1 MIHQEY
7 THINQILPSGRTDSN
22 LFQKVKHLDELSGK
36 GLKYIESAKSLIVQK
51 KEDGVHCAI
60 VVQPYF
66 DTFRIGLFSRTGK
79 AFTCVQPL
87 VVFLKKQV
95 HEDNLRSGVYF
106 GELVNEY
113 LTLEELSGLVNPNR
127 TKEPEPELARLVK
140 EFQIRLFD
148 HVTLAEYLD
157 GHSSRPYWHRL
168 QACETRLYTPP
179 WSLMRQVDTM
189 VLMNLGEADRIF
201 NEWVSAGHEGV
212 VIRNEEAPWQAGH
225 KGHNA
230 IKRVRA
236 VSYDLLCIGAE
247 SGKGKREGI
256 VAKLLFRWRD
266 GKTLKADLGKGWT
279 DDKRPRIEDSETLV
293 GGVYRVY
300 GLQDSSKGLI
310 RLAKVGERRIDK
322 TEPDY

>member
-1 MIHQEY
+1 MLHQEY
-7 THINQILPSGRTDSN
+7 QHINQILPSGRTDSN

-36 GLKYIESAKSLIVQK
+36 GLKYIQSAKSLIVQK

-60 VVQPYF
+60 VVQPYY

-79 AFTCVQPL
+79 AFTCVQHL
-87 VVFLKKQV
+87 VVFLKEQARKGY
-95 HEDNLRSGVYF
+95 LRSGVYF
-106 GELVNEY
+106 GELVNPE
-113 LTLEELSGLVNPNR
+113 LTLEELSGFVNPNR
-127 TKEPEPELARLVK
+127 TNAPEPALASCARD
-140 EFQIRLFD
+140 FQIHLFD
-148 HVTLAEYLD
+148 HVTLTEYLD
-157 GHSSRPYWHRL
+157 GSTARPYWERL
-168 QACETRLYTPP
+168 QGCEVIPYTEL
-179 WSLMRQVDTM
+179 WLLVRQVSTV
-189 VLMNLGEADRIF
+189 VLRDLEEADLVF
-201 NEWVSAGHEGV
+201 NELISEGHEGV
-212 VIRNEEAPWQAGH
+212 VIRNEGAPWQAGH
-225 KGHNA
+225 KGQYSV
-230 IKRVRA
+230 KRVRA

-247 SGKGKREGI
+247 SGKGKREGL

-279 DDKRPRIEDSETLV
+279 DDKRPCIENAGTLV